1 MTRTDQHA
9 VVVVAL
15 PFAYQDGVDKY
26 NGIMRFLRETGA
38 DWELRIVRDTF
49 DVDRFR
55 ASVTGRV
62 AGVICGTAGCFD
74 GGLHDGHLLAEC
86 LSTCRRRRIPLVG
99 LDWPMDGFRRK
110 QIRQSS
116 FFNID
121 SEKVGLLAAEAL
133 LKAGRYASYGFV
145 GMCPDC
151 AWSRDRGVSF
161 ARGLRKAGHPDVR
174 RFDGDAMS
182 DGAALGEWLKSLPK
196 PAGVFAANDCVA
208 DVVLKTCAHGGLRV
222 PEDMSVIGVDDDPIF
237 CVHTRPTLSSVHPD
251 FELMG
256 YRAARELKR
265 LIAGGD
271 KGVSRVVAGEPSVT
285 SRMSTAPC
293 SPTGMMIRRADEII
307 ESRACQDID
316 SNAIADELKISRRL
330 LDLRYRQIKGLSVRE
345 AIVRTRVRRAKH
357 LLAYSGHSIGTICRM
372 CGYRTES
379 YLGKVFLRHE
389 GVSMGVFR
397 ERAGGGRS
405 RPCRK
410 MIEDI
415 AEMSPCDAVQ

>member
-1 MTRTDQHA
+1 MFRRDQHP

-74 GGLHDGHLLAEC
+74 GGLHDGQLLAEC
-86 LSTCRRRRIPLVG
+86 LSACQRRRIPLVG
-99 LDWPMDGFRRK
+99 LDWPSDGFRR
-110 QIRQSS
+110 QSRQSS

-121 SEKVGLLAAEAL
+121 SEKVGLLAAAAL
-133 LKAGRYASYGFV
+133 LKAGQYASYGFV
-145 GMCPDC
+145 GLCPDC
-151 AWSRDRGVSF
+151 GWSRDRGLSF
-161 ARGLRKAGHPDVR
+161 ARGLRTAGRPAVR
-174 RFDGDAMS
+174 FFGGDAMS
-182 DGAALGEWLKSLPK
+182 DGAALGEWLKALPK

-222 PEDMSVIGVDDDPIF
+222 PEDMSVVGVDDDPIF
-237 CVHTRPTLSSVHPD
+237 CVHTRPTLTSVHPD

-256 YRAARELKR
+256 YRAAEELGR
-265 LIAGGD
+265 LIAGKS
-271 KGVSRVVAGEPSVT
+271 KGVRKVVAGEPSVT
-285 SRMSTAPC
+285 GRMSTAPC

-389 GVSMGVFR
+389 GVSMGDY
-397 ERAGGGRS
+397 RARRGAPVASVPKGDR
-405 RPCRK
+405 
-410 MIEDI
+410 
-415 AEMSPCDAVQ
+415 